1 MKSTTVYMTDTNLWL
16 LSRGDFL
23 GNTLY
28 FLSPALYPGVRVN
41 GYRQI
46 KFRGVT
52 LQRGMGVGE

>member
-1 MKSTTVYMTDTNLWL
+1 MTDTNLWL

-28 FLSPALYPGVRVN
+28 FLRPPLYPGVRVN